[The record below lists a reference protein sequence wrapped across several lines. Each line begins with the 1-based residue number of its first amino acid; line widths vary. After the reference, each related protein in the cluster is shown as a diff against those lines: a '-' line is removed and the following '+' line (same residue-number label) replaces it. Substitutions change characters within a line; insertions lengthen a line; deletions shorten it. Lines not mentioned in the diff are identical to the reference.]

1 MYINYYSKLNSLGE
15 DAKNNI
21 IKLLKDNNY
30 SELHLTNPCYV
41 STIENDDIIVNKVKL
56 EDGKLILMN
65 DIYNILF
72 LYKVY
77 IDLYNC
83 VYKTINQQK
92 MLVGRLIR
100 LYEAD
105 NIIIDYFSKSKSYRI
120 TLFNSKGKY
129 DGEITLN
136 TDQFNDLMKY
146 FKDEK

>member
-83 VYKTINQQK
+83 VYKTINQ
-92 MLVGRLIR
+92 
-100 LYEAD
+100 
-105 NIIIDYFSKSKSYRI
+105 
-120 TLFNSKGKY
+120 
-129 DGEITLN
+129 
-136 TDQFNDLMKY
+136 
-146 FKDEK
+146 

>member
-1 MYINYYSKLNSLGE
+1 
-15 DAKNNI
+15 
-21 IKLLKDNNY
+21 
-30 SELHLTNPCYV
+30 
-41 STIENDDIIVNKVKL
+41 
-56 EDGKLILMN
+56 
-65 DIYNILF
+65 
-72 LYKVY
+72 
-77 IDLYNC
+77 
-83 VYKTINQQK
+83 